1 MSEKFHEAALLRGL
15 YFLCARCLHFDHWC
29 PKQQKEFTLDDT
41 MFAESLLETSWAERG
56 RRSWMTLT
64 SFGLQAVIVGL
75 LLLIPLLTTVGLPSG
90 RTTVSTPITLGRR
103 DPGPAPQ
110 PHGGRTRSIQIVP
123 FPGRIMAP
131 TRIPHGI
138 SNEKETTQVAGPI
151 GDPSLPLGPYVGDGP
166 GLPMPFTGGG
176 TRPVM
181 PVAPPPTIKREF
193 VVSKMLQG
201 SLIRRVEP
209 TYPPLAR
216 QARIQGTVV
225 LTAVISKAGT
235 IDNLRLVSGH
245 PMLVGAALDAVSQWW
260 YRPYILN
267 GDVIEVETQITV
279 NFMLDG
285 R

>member
-1 MSEKFHEAALLRGL
+1 
-15 YFLCARCLHFDHWC
+15 
-29 PKQQKEFTLDDT
+29 
-41 MFAESLLETSWAERG
+41 MFAESFLETSWAERG

-90 RTTVSTPITLGRR
+90 RTLRPPISLGGSPPPLRHVERQRATTIVQSNIADNVLIAPRTIPPQVKIIDETV
-103 DPGPAPQ
+103 APPQ
-110 PHGGRTRSIQIVP
+110 VSYNTDSGVDGG
-123 FPGRIMAP
+123 
-131 TRIPHGI
+131 
-138 SNEKETTQVAGPI
+138 
-151 GDPSLPLGPYVGDGP
+151 
-166 GLPMPFTGGG
+166 TGGSKDG
-176 TRPVM
+176 IWRALNDSLNHPVVT
-181 PVAPPPTIKREF
+181 PVAPPPTITREF
-193 VVSKMLQG
+193 RTSKMLQG

-225 LTAVISKAGT
+225 LVAVISKAGT
-235 IDNLRLVSGH
+235 IDNLRLISGH
-245 PMLVGAALDAVSQWW
+245 PMLVQAALDAVSQWR

-279 NFMLDG
+279 NFLLG

>member
-1 MSEKFHEAALLRGL
+1 
-15 YFLCARCLHFDHWC
+15 
-29 PKQQKEFTLDDT
+29 

-90 RTTVSTPITLGRR
+90 RTTVSTPVTLGRR

-110 PHGGRTRSIQIVP
+110 PHGGRSRGVTIVP
-123 FPGRIMAP
+123 LIGRIMAP
-131 TRIPHGI
+131 TRIPHGFQ
-138 SNEKETTQVAGPI
+138 SDRDTTTVSGPI
-151 GDPSLPLGPYVGDGP
+151 GDPSLPIGPYVGEGP
-166 GLPMPFTGGG
+166 GLPIPFSGG
-176 TRPVM
+176 PQPLM
-181 PVAPPPTIKREF
+181 PVAPKPVAKIFRTSSI
-193 VVSKMLQG
+193 LQG

-225 LTAVISKAGT
+225 LAAVISKAGT

-245 PMLVGAALDAVSQWW
+245 PMLVGAALDAVSQWR

-267 GDVIEVETQITV
+267 GEVIEVETQITV
-279 NFMLDG
+279 NFMLNG

>member
-1 MSEKFHEAALLRGL
+1 
-15 YFLCARCLHFDHWC
+15 
-29 PKQQKEFTLDDT
+29 

-110 PHGGRTRSIQIVP
+110 PHGGRSRGVTIVP
-123 FPGRIMAP
+123 FAGRIMAP
-131 TRIPHGI
+131 GYIPKGFHKGGEVAEQPSGGDDEDTGI
-138 SNEKETTQVAGPI
+138 I
-151 GDPSLPLGPYVGDGP
+151 
-166 GLPMPFTGGG
+166 GLPYGSDTGIRLPFTDGA
-176 TRPVM
+176 RPVM
-181 PVAPPPTIKREF
+181 PIAPKPVTKIFRT
-193 VVSKMLQG
+193 SSILQG

-225 LTAVISKAGT
+225 LVAVISKAGT
-235 IDNLRLVSGH
+235 IDNLRLISGH
-245 PMLVGAALDAVSQWW
+245 PMLVPAALDAVSQWR